1 MEAIPVLDFITP
13 VEGDESELTTLR
25 LGGTKIMRL
34 KEGQEVFL
42 MDGKNKVVFVRAQV
56 LRIEA
61 GMLGELCLLHA
72 AKNHRE
78 LSNDPADA
86 PERLIK
92 YMQKIYGPHIA
103 KHEKK
108 SCVIYLRR
116 IE

>member
-1 MEAIPVLDFITP
+1 MEAIPVLDFIPP
-13 VEGDESELTTLR
+13 VEGVESEFNTFR
-25 LGGTKIMRL
+25 LGGTLIKRL

-42 MDGKNKVVFVRAQV
+42 MDGKNKVVFGRAQV
-56 LRIEA
+56 VRIEA
-61 GMLGELCLLHA
+61 GKLGELCLLHA

-78 LSNDPADA
+78 LANDPADA
-86 PERLIK
+86 PERLFK